1 MKPFAYKMTPA
12 YRHAQETPWG
22 GDALRTLYGK
32 AIPDALTGES
42 AGSLHAAGARKPH
55 AGRRAA
61 ERNRRGQA
69 AIAAQADRRAR
80 ERLSVQVHPDDALAA
95 QLENGKTGKE
105 EAWLILHAKPG
116 AKLVYGLLPG
126 TDLAA
131 LTGETIEAAL
141 RYVPVAAGDV
151 VHIPCRHGTRH
162 RRGESCSTRSSSR
175 AMSPTASG
183 TGANSAAD
191 GKPRPLHWDKACLAA
206 KPALAGTPV
215 RGVQTAV
222 PGGVHTQCLR
232 TPHFALD
239 KFLLCRRA
247 AFAASRLR
255 RFPVYHAALGHR
267 RAPPMGRETLPLR
280 AGETAFV
287 PEGVGSLFLQGA
299 LRGGRRHAITRIVH
313 TPPAKRRGFL
323 PIAPAQG
330 GGLGKAPFA

>member
-32 AIPDALTGES
+32 AIPDALTGEALEAS
-42 AGSLHAAGARKPH
+42 TLPGLESHTQDGAPLSEIAG
-55 AGRRAA
+55 GRLPLLLKL
-61 ERNRRGQA
+61 
-69 AIAAQADRRAR
+69 IDAR

-151 VHIPCRHGTRH
+151 VHIPAGMVHAI
-162 RRGESCSTRSSSR
+162 GEGIVLYEIQQSSDVTYR
-175 AMSPTASG
+175 FWDWG
-183 TGANSAAD
+183 KLGAD

-232 TPHFALD
+232 TSHFALD
-239 KFLLCRRA
+239 KFLCAGARPLPLPDCG
-247 AFAASRLR
+247 AFRFITLLSGTGALR
-255 RFPVYHAALGHR
+255 HGQ
-267 RAPPMGRETLPLR
+267 ETLPLR

-299 LRGGRRHAITRIVH
+299 CEAAVA
-313 TPPAKRRGFL
+313 TP
-323 PIAPAQG
+323 
-330 GGLGKAPFA
+330 